1 MKISSRIVLLLL
13 LLVATSFAGRKRDP
27 LTDAEADQIRE
38 MAMDPGK
45 RMRLYIKFTEAR
57 LESIDQLRADPKE
70 AAGRGKRIHDLLEDF
85 TALLDEINDNL
96 DQYQGRP
103 LEKDEKKDFHK
114 ALKEVVMAV
123 DRYDSHLRMLKNAVQ
138 TDVQTR
144 READEFRFVLQDA
157 TEALAS
163 TRDMAREYST
173 ADAAKEKEAEK
184 KK

>member
-13 LLVATSFAGRKRDP
+13 LLVSTSFAGRKRDP

-103 LEKDEKKDFHK
+103 LEKDEKKDFRK
-114 ALKEVVMAV
+114 ALKEVVLAV
-123 DRYDSHLRMLKNAVQ
+123 DRYDAHLRVLKNAVEN
-138 TDVQTR
+138 DPDTR
-144 READEFRFVLQDA
+144 RESADFRFVLQDA
-157 TEALAS
+157 QEALAS
-163 TRDMAREYST
+163 CRDMAREYA
-173 ADAAKEKEAEK
+173 ADPAKEKEAEK